1 MRHCGRQFF
10 SLELN
15 IHFAYPTFPWANNA
29 RDKAAVHV
37 IIIGLSARSEKSRL
51 YQYVQGEWHCK
62 MVDNISPYLVEGSR
76 LAIIP
81 RNSPLI
87 KGVPP
92 LLFGNKPTDGGYLL
106 LDRFE
111 RDELLKQE
119 PQAERWLKKGI
130 RCR

>member
-1 MRHCGRQFF
+1 
-10 SLELN
+10 
-15 IHFAYPTFPWANNA
+15 
-29 RDKAAVHV
+29 
-37 IIIGLSARSEKSRL
+37 
-51 YQYVQGEWHCK
+51 

-119 PQAERWLKKGI
+119 PQAERWLKKVLGADEFFNGKE
-130 RCR
+130 RWCLWLVEASVADLESMPLVGKRVLAVKKCPS